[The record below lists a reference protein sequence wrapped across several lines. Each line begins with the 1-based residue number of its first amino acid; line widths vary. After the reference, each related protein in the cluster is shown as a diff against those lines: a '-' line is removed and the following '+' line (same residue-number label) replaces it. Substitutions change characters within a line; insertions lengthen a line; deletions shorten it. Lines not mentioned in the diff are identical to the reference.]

1 MSAPTPCYRH
11 RTWLVHCDDCTAWHL
26 ARAIT
31 ARDDTARRTVSAPA
45 LTLVPTG
52 GRRLVVVPIAA

>member
-11 RTWLVHCDDCTAWHL
+11 RTWLVHCDDCTTWHL
-26 ARAIT
+26 ARAIA
-31 ARDDTARRTVSAPA
+31 ARAAVPPTPSVPV

-52 GRRLVVVPIAA
+52 GRRLVTPIAA